1 MMPGRALILSLVL
14 VAIGGCQKKQV
25 PSERYI
31 EAHALFSKLYAAQLD
46 DAFVDPAI
54 AQVEDLLGKVPE
66 DSSDF
71 APAQALSRRIRE
83 GRSHLQE
90 AEAVRR
96 AASALALASGP
107 YERMQVQAARPTEA
121 APSVE
126 DAGSNQPWAHMPLSE
141 FTRRFSG
148 CFKSSDKINV
158 LGQGMHESWELKD
171 IANCRDRHPG
181 FDQLLVLTNGKEVA
195 MNIAKSLIEYRLP
208 DGGMPSQ
215 AAKTASSSAR

>member
-1 MMPGRALILSLVL
+1 MMLGRVLILSLVL
-14 VAIGGCQKKQV
+14 VAIGGCQKKQM
-25 PSERYI
+25 PSERYTQ
-31 EAHALFSKLYAAQLD
+31 AHELFSKLYAAQLD

-54 AQVEDLLGKVPE
+54 ARVEELLGQVPE

-96 AASALALASGP
+96 AASALALATGP

-121 APSVE
+121 APAVE

-148 CFKSSDKINV
+148 CFRSSDRINV
-158 LGQGMHESWELKD
+158 LGQGMHDSWELKD